1 MPAAAPVTTMRR
13 DIISSWTGGRADVS
27 VVRGGGPAG
36 ATAEERPVAQR
47 GAADVAVAVDARG
60 GPAGGVQTRDRV
72 AGPGE
77 HLAGRRGVQATE
89 GEPRDAIAVRPA
101 LPLAGVEA

>member
-47 GAADVAVAVDARG
+47 GAADVAVAVDAG
-60 GPAGGVQTRDRV
+60 GGTGDDDETGHHFLLDGWTSGRV
-72 AGPGE
+72 SRARRRP
-77 HLAGRRGVQATE
+77 GRRDGRRTS
-89 GEPRDAIAVRPA
+89 RRPA
-101 LPLAGVEA
+101 RCR